1 MSKERIR
8 ELLTQL
14 RQELGNTDIDDE
26 LEKLIGD
33 LDDDIHS
40 AIDDDEDVNAVV
52 ERAKELEAGFAT
64 NYPTAERVM
73 REVIDT
79 LVRMGI

>member
-14 RQELGNTDIDDE
+14 RQELGRTDIDED

-40 AIDDDEDVNAVV
+40 VIDDDADVNAVV

-64 NYPTAERVM
+64 HYPTAERVM

>member
-14 RQELGNTDIDDE
+14 RQELDNTDIDAD
-26 LEKLIGD
+26 LDKLIGD
-33 LDDDIHS
+33 LDDDIHN
-40 AIDDDEDVNAVV
+40 AIDKDADVNAVV
-52 ERAKELEAGFAT
+52 DRAKELETGFAT
-64 NYPTAERVM
+64 RYPTAERVM

>member
-1 MSKERIR
+1 MSKQRIR

-26 LEKLIGD
+26 LEKLISD

-40 AIDDDEDVNAVV
+40 AIDDDTDVNAVV

>member
-14 RQELGNTDIDDE
+14 REELGNTKIDDE
-26 LEKLIGD
+26 LEKLICD
-33 LDDDIHS
+33 LDDDIHN
-40 AIDDDEDVNAVV
+40 AIDDDADVNAVV

>member
-1 MSKERIR
+1 MSKERIKD
-8 ELLTQL
+8 LLAQL
-14 RQELGNTDIDDE
+14 REEIRRTEVDDE
-26 LEKLIGD
+26 LQKLIGE

-40 AIDDDEDVNAVV
+40 VIENDEDVNAVL

-64 NYPTAERVM
+64 SYPTAERVM
-73 REVIDT
+73 REVIDA

>member
-1 MSKERIR
+1 MGKERIKK
-8 ELLTQL
+8 LLAQL
-14 RQELGNTDIDDE
+14 QQEIRSTDVDDE
-26 LEKLIGD
+26 LQQLIGE
-33 LDDDIHS
+33 LDDDIHKV
-40 AIDDDEDVNAVV
+40 IENDEDVNAVV

-73 REVIDT
+73 REVIDA

>member
-14 RQELGNTDIDDE
+14 RQELDNTDIDED
-26 LEKLIGD
+26 LDKLIGN
-33 LDDDIHS
+33 LDDDIHN
-40 AIDDDEDVNAVV
+40 AIDEDADVNAVV
-52 ERAKELEAGFAT
+52 DRAKELEAGFAT
-64 NYPTAERVM
+64 RYPTAERVM

>member
-1 MSKERIR
+1 MSKQRIR

-14 RQELGNTDIDDE
+14 RQELGNTYIDDE
-26 LEKLIGD
+26 LEKLISD

-40 AIDDDEDVNAVV
+40 AIDDDTDVNAVV

>member
-8 ELLTQL
+8 ELLSQL
-14 RQELGNTDIDDE
+14 RQEISQTDVDDE
-26 LEKLIGD
+26 LQKMIAE
-33 LDDDIHS
+33 LDDDIH
-40 AIDDDEDVNAVV
+40 AVIENDDDVNAVV
-52 ERAKELEAGFAT
+52 ERAKEVEAGFAT

-73 REVIDT
+73 REVIDA

>member
-14 RQELGNTDIDDE
+14 REELGKTDIDAD

-40 AIDDDEDVNAVV
+40 AIDDDDDVNAVV

>member
-8 ELLTQL
+8 NLLAELREEIRRT
-14 RQELGNTDIDDE
+14 EVDDE
-26 LEKLIGD
+26 LQELIAE

-40 AIDDDEDVNAVV
+40 VIENDDDVNAVLD
-52 ERAKELEAGFAT
+52 RAKELEAGFAT
-64 NYPTAERVM
+64 SYPTAERVM
-73 REVIDT
+73 REVIDA